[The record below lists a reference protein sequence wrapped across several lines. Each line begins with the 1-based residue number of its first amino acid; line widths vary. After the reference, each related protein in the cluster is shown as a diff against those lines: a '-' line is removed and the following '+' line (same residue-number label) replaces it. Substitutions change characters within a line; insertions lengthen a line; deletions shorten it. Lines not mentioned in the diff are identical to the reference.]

1 MPKLANQL
9 GKTIWVSLPKLY
21 QGGEPRA
28 FTLVGVEECGLWLQS
43 DNEEVLAATARVT
56 PVLIPFAQIAYITF
70 AAATPPA
77 AAVGAAKQ
85 PVTGTRS
92 KEDKNRNETR
102 RKR

>member
-21 QGGEPRA
+21 QGGEPCA
-28 FTLVGVEECGLWLQS
+28 FTLVGVEECGLWLHS

-56 PVLIPFAQIAYITF
+56 PVLIPFAQIAYVTF
-70 AAATPPA
+70 AAATPPPKA
-77 AAVGAAKQ
+77 PAAAKQ
-85 PVTGTRS
+85 SATSTRR
-92 KEDKNRNETR
+92 KEDKHRNEPR